1 MERYLMNRPFLT
13 LGLATASLLAAAPLV
28 FAQNANANAN
38 AAEHAQQSTGMQ
50 DHANMQPATPATPAE
65 PATPATPADPQQ
77 DTSAVPA
84 TPATPAEPAQPAN
97 KVTWS
102 ELDADHDG
110 ALSKTEAAPVD
121 SLSAAFDSA
130 DSDKDGS
137 LTADEYKAYRTTNQ
151 ESPTPQP

>member
-1 MERYLMNRPFLT
+1 MNRHLLT
-13 LGLATASLLAAAPLV
+13 LGLATASLFAAPLAL
-28 FAQNANANAN
+28 AQNANANPNATEHAN
-38 AAEHAQQSTGMQ
+38 AAAHAEQSSAMQ
-50 DHANMQPATPATPAE
+50 DHANIQPATPAV

-77 DTSAVPA
+77 QTPAVPA

-110 ALSKTEAAPVD
+110 ALSKTEAEPVD
-121 SLSAAFDSA
+121 SLSAAFDDA
-130 DSDKDGS
+130 DADKDGS

-151 ESPTPQP
+151 ESPARQP

>member
-1 MERYLMNRPFLT
+1 MNRPFLT
-13 LGLATASLLAAAPLV
+13 LGLATASLLAAPLV

-50 DHANMQPATPATPAE
+50 DHANMQHATPATPAE
-65 PATPATPADPQQ
+65 PATPADPQQ
-77 DTSAVPA
+77 ETSAV
-84 TPATPAEPAQPAN
+84 PATPAEPAQPAN

-102 ELDADHDG
+102 ELDADQDG

-121 SLSAAFDSA
+121 SLSTAFDSA
-130 DSDKDGS
+130 DSDKDGL

>member
-1 MERYLMNRPFLT
+1 MNRHFLT
-13 LGLATASLLAAAPLV
+13 LGLATASLFAAPLA
-28 FAQNANANAN
+28 FAQSANANPN

-50 DHANMQPATPATPAE
+50 DHANIQPATPAV

-77 DTSAVPA
+77 DTAAV
-84 TPATPAEPAQPAN
+84 PATPAEPAQPAN

-121 SLSAAFDSA
+121 SLSTAFDSA
-130 DSDKDGS
+130 DADKDGS

-151 ESPTPQP
+151 ESPTSQP